1 MNLLLIGAQGSGK
14 GTQASLLVQRLHIQH
29 LSSGDMFRMAID
41 QGVSVGLEAKGYI
54 DRGELVP
61 DAITVRLVLDLL
73 AHPEYANG
81 VILDGFPRTRDQAR
95 ALDGA
100 LPSLGRSI
108 DYAIYLHVPRAVLLE
123 RLTGR
128 YVCVA
133 HQHVYNVKFNP
144 PRVPGVCDLDGS
156 DLVQRSDDKP
166 EKIERRLQIFFEQT
180 IQVVHYYRAQ
190 QKLIELDGNRPIAE
204 VSHTLL
210 AALGIRSEEGA
221 A

>member
-14 GTQASLLVQRLHIQH
+14 GTQASVLVKRLGIQH
-29 LSSGDMFRMAID
+29 LSSGDLFRSAID
-41 QGVSVGLEAKGYI
+41 QGTPTGLAVKDFI

-61 DAITVRLVLDLL
+61 DALTIQLVVDQLKL
-73 AHPEYANG
+73 PEFQPG

-95 ALDGA
+95 ALDKA
-100 LPSLGRSI
+100 LAEMGRGI
-108 DYAIYLHVPRAVLLE
+108 DRAIYLHVPREQLMD
-123 RLTGR
+123 RLMGR

-133 HQHVYNVKFNP
+133 HQHVYNLKSNP
-144 PRVPGVCDLDGS
+144 PQVAGICDLDGS
-156 DLVQRSDDKP
+156 ELVQRSDDKP

-190 QKLIELDGNRPIAE
+190 HKVIEIDGNQPIAS
-204 VSHTLL
+204 VSTELL
-210 AALGIRSEEGA
+210 RGLGVAAEGA